1 MPSELRLF
9 LALEL
14 PPEVRDSLEQ
24 IQRGLKR
31 TGADVR
37 WVRIGSIHLTLK
49 FLGPVEP
56 ERVEEIAA
64 AASGA
69 AAGAGPLTL
78 SPSSAGFFPG
88 ARSPRVVWAGLW
100 GDLEE
105 LLSLARGL
113 EQALVPLGFAA
124 EKRGFS
130 PHLTLGRVRSSRNKR
145 DLIEAVLDLADWRGP
160 EFQARELILFKSDL
174 KPSGAVYTALG
185 RFPLGS

>member
-14 PPEVRDSLEQ
+14 PPEVRDSLEE

-56 ERVEEIAA
+56 ERVEEIAE
-64 AASGA
+64 AAS
-69 AAGAGPLTL
+69 GAGPLTL

-88 ARSPRVVWAGLW
+88 ARSPRVVWAGLS

-105 LLSLARGL
+105 LGALASGL

-160 EFQARELILFKSDL
+160 GFQARELILFKSDL
-174 KPSGAVYTALG
+174 KPSGAVYTALK
-185 RFPLGS
+185 RLPLGS